1 MNFLVQLGIGMVV
14 NAVGQGIAR
23 SHMQNTQGQ
32 EMASLRQMQAVLNQ
46 QGAGVQRLWES
57 TLPGRPM
64 GDPVALESQLPRFPK
79 DEANQFLQLRMDN
92 LQERMSFTNQYRAE
106 LEQRREDFF
115 TKFHYA
121 ERRPPE
127 QPDKAEVALDRNGRP
142 MVEDGPET
150 LAQQQLRT
158 QYESSRKQELVEQH
172 QAQREDFV
180 SNERQQL
187 QSFLQ
192 AHQYELANPA
202 VQAELQRLITLSQK
216 RLLGLERDQDVE
228 YDAVGL
234 PTEEMRSFLV
244 EKTDELRAMEERHE
258 EEENNSPG
266 SLALENYR
274 QQATGALSE
283 YRVEAQEMAR
293 IDSMFQ
299 RPQFNQPP
307 QLNTILPDYLL
318 GALGTFGID
327 SI

>member
-1 MNFLVQLGIGMVV
+1 
-14 NAVGQGIAR
+14 
-23 SHMQNTQGQ
+23 
-32 EMASLRQMQAVLNQ
+32 
-46 QGAGVQRLWES
+46 
-57 TLPGRPM
+57 
-64 GDPVALESQLPRFPK
+64 
-79 DEANQFLQLRMDN
+79 
-92 LQERMSFTNQYRAE
+92 
-106 LEQRREDFF
+106 
-115 TKFHYA
+115 
-121 ERRPPE
+121 
-127 QPDKAEVALDRNGRP
+127 
-142 MVEDGPET
+142 
-150 LAQQQLRT
+150 
-158 QYESSRKQELVEQH
+158 
-172 QAQREDFV
+172 
-180 SNERQQL
+180 
-187 QSFLQ
+187 
-192 AHQYELANPA
+192 
-202 VQAELQRLITLSQK
+202 LQRLITLSQK